1 LLVKQKITPS
11 SITAFFLDGA
21 LGQRVRLKMALPAE
35 FSLLHSEF
43 NGFLFAPIGDQTGGQ
58 PLSVLSALTRLGMD
72 PWREAARLSNLPK
85 DLAVAEL
92 SGSINRLPRKCW
104 QQSDTQGIAARLIEL
119 LPHRGGGVFA
129 ATPPAT
135 LGPTKRA
142 PLPIILWAIVL
153 ALGAAVFLQI
163 AMSGDP
169 PWRSAHVSRSAPS
182 SQLRE

>member
-1 LLVKQKITPS
+1 
-11 SITAFFLDGA
+11 
-21 LGQRVRLKMALPAE
+21 MALPAE

-43 NGFLFAPIGDQTGGQ
+43 NGFLFAPIGDQTGGL

-72 PWREAARLSNLPK
+72 PWREAARLSDLPK

-104 QQSDTQGIAARLIEL
+104 EQSDTQGIAARLIEL
-119 LPHRGGGVFA
+119 LPHRGAFA
-129 ATPPAT
+129 ATQPAT
-135 LGPTKRA
+135 PSPTKRA
-142 PLPIILWAIVL
+142 PLPVILWAIVL